1 MNNDIKISSKSS
13 SISYSGKVEIRRT
26 RGNKV
31 IKTINVKNEGT
42 SELFRLLACALAG
55 YDISGVTPN
64 YIELFSGTDL
74 DDANMKSSCVV
85 RVPANNRKVVSDDA
99 GGYSVV
105 LDFHVPYNQITNNAN
120 ILKLYSDTKN
130 TNALARVFLGDLED
144 TNDAEYIIKNDSV
157 SNALI
162 TWTLNLQNGVTDIN
176 GGNN

>member
-1 MNNDIKISSKSS
+1 MNNDIKIPSKNS

-31 IKTINVKNEGT
+31 VKTINVKNEGT

-55 YDISGVTPN
+55 YDVSGVAPN
-64 YIELFSGTDL
+64 YIELFSGDSL
-74 DDANMKSSCVV
+74 DDTEMKSSCVV
-85 RVPANNRKVVSDDA
+85 RVPANNRKVIPDDA
-99 GGYSVV
+99 GYSVV
-105 LDFHVPYNQITNNAN
+105 LDFHVPYNQITSSAN

-130 TNALARVFLGDLED
+130 KNPLARVFLGELED
-144 TNDAEYIIKNDSV
+144 PNAAESIIINDST